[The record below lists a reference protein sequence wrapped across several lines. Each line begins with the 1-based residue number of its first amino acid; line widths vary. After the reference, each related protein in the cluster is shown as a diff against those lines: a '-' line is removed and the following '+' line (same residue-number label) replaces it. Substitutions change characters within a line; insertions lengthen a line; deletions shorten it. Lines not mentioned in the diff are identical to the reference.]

1 MTAGRFSTDVYAQ
14 RLSSAASAAAEAG
27 LAGLVITPGYDLRYL
42 VGSRAQTFE
51 RLTALVLPST
61 GDDPT
66 VMVPRL
72 ELAALKE
79 SAVTELGLPVRDW
92 ADGDDPYR
100 LVADA
105 LGGAPAAT
113 AVTDSMPALHL
124 LPLADV
130 LGVVPVL
137 ATDVLRRLRMIKD
150 AAEIDALR
158 KAGAAIDRVHAR
170 VPEFLV
176 PGRTEADVA
185 ADIAEAIVAEGH
197 SEVAFIIVGSGPH
210 GADPHHECSDR
221 ELRAGDIVVVDI
233 GGPYEPG
240 YNSDSTRT
248 YSIGEPDPEVA
259 LRYSVLQRA
268 QQAAVE
274 AVRPGVT
281 AQQVDAAARDV
292 LAADGLAEAFVHR
305 TGHGIGLSVHEE
317 PYIVAG
323 NDLTL
328 EEGMAFSVE
337 PGIYFPGQWGAR
349 IEDIVVVTGD
359 GALAVN
365 NRPHE
370 LVVVARRPRARRFLL
385 LGAVEQVRR
394 AQDTLDTHLDHHAA
408 RVDPR
413 GAVALGVAQFGVA
426 DGLGIGVHA
435 GLAFQRQPPRAV
447 DLAEHGEPAVLRVH
461 RLLRTTRG
469 DDPGH
474 VGLGIERKPDRHHV
488 R

>member
-1 MTAGRFSTDVYAQ
+1 MCTQQ
-14 RLSSAASAAAEAG
+14 RLRAAAAAAAEAG

-51 RLTALVLPST
+51 RLTALVLPA
-61 GDDPT
+61 GGEPT
-66 VMVPRL
+66 VVVPRL
-72 ELAALKE
+72 ELASLKE
-79 SAVTELGLPVRDW
+79 SAVTELGLAVRDW
-92 ADGDDPYR
+92 VDGDDPYR
-100 LVADA
+100 LVAERCSVVHR
-105 LGGAPAAT
+105 AAT

-259 LRYSVLQRA
+259 RRYAVLQRA

-274 AVRPGVT
+274 AVRPGMT
-281 AQQVDAAARDV
+281 AEQVDAVARDV
-292 LAADGLAEAFVHR
+292 LAAEGLAEAFVHR

-323 NDLTL
+323 NALPL

-349 IEDIVVVTGD
+349 IEDIVVVTAD
-359 GALAVN
+359 GALSVN
-365 NRPHE
+365 NRPHD
-370 LVVVARRPRARRFLL
+370 LVVVPRRPGRGGLI
-385 LGAVEQVRR
+385 LGAVKQVGR
-394 AQDTLDTHLDHHAA
+394 AEDPLDADLDHHALG
-408 RVDPR
+408 VDPGR
-413 GAVALGVAQFGVA
+413 AVALGVAQLGVA
-426 DGLGIGVHA
+426 DRLGLGVD
-435 GLAFQRQPPRAV
+435 RWTCPPATATER
-447 DLAEHGEPAVLRVH
+447 R
-461 RLLRTTRG
+461 R
-469 DDPGH
+469 PG
-474 VGLGIERKPDRHHV
+474 
-488 R
+488 

>member
-1 MTAGRFSTDVYAQ
+1 MTDARFGTDVYAH
-14 RLSSAASAAAEAG
+14 RLRAAAEAAATAG
-27 LAGLVITPGYDLRYL
+27 LSGLVITPGYDLRYL
-42 VGSRAQTFE
+42 TGSRAQTFE
-51 RLTALVLPST
+51 RLTALVLPAT
-61 GDDPT
+61 GDPT
-66 VMVPRL
+66 IVVPRL

-79 SAVTELGLPVRDW
+79 SAVPELGVTVRDW
-92 ADGDDPYR
+92 VDGEDPYR

-105 LGGAPAAT
+105 LPGDGPLAV

-130 LGVVPVL
+130 LGTVPVL
-137 ATDVLRRLRMIKD
+137 ATEVLRTLRMVKD
-150 AAEIDALR
+150 PAEIDALR

-221 ELRAGDIVVVDI
+221 ELQVGDIVVVDI
-233 GGPYEPG
+233 GGPYDPG

-259 LRYSVLQRA
+259 RRYAVLQRA
-268 QQAAVE
+268 QRAAVE
-274 AVRPGVT
+274 VVRPGVT
-281 AQQVDAAARDV
+281 AEQVDAAARDV
-292 LAADGLAEAFVHR
+292 LAEEGLAEAFVHR

-323 NDLTL
+323 NALPL
-328 EEGMAFSVE
+328 QEGMAFSVE

-349 IEDIVVVTGD
+349 IEDIVVVTAD
-359 GALAVN
+359 GVLAVN

-370 LVVVARRPRARRFLL
+370 LVVVP
-385 LGAVEQVRR
+385 V
-394 AQDTLDTHLDHHAA
+394 
-408 RVDPR
+408 P
-413 GAVALGVAQFGVA
+413 
-426 DGLGIGVHA
+426 
-435 GLAFQRQPPRAV
+435 
-447 DLAEHGEPAVLRVH
+447 
-461 RLLRTTRG
+461 
-469 DDPGH
+469 
-474 VGLGIERKPDRHHV
+474 
-488 R
+488 